1 MVAMTYDS
9 VETLKLAEEDFGVN
23 FTMLHDE
30 AVKHVDAYGIRN
42 PDPEPDSF
50 AYGIPQ
56 PGIMLVSPDGT
67 ILRKFAK
74 ENFRERPDFSFVIEA
89 TSEF

>member
-67 ILRKFAK
+67 ILRKFAE